1 MFDFL
6 ILGWAKSGELASAA
20 GLALGLA
27 SLVLH
32 STD

>member
-20 GLALGLA
+20 GLA
-27 SLVLH
+27 SPVLH